1 MQRQSMGSALV
12 RQAPPVLSRRLGEVT
27 RHIRRGRPCR
37 RAGWKEGGAALA
49 VVLFVVLVLLLM
61 GASAARMALQ
71 GEKAA
76 RGGRDWHTAFHAAE
90 EALMDAENDIEGS
103 AAVPGR
109 SALFR
114 QESALGFES
123 GCGQGA
129 SNATL
134 GLCLPASGSAPP
146 VWQSVDLAEE
156 NGEATRSVPFGAFTG
171 ASMQTGT
178 GLQPFKRPRY
188 IIELL
193 PYAEQGHDAGTGPRH
208 FYRVTAIGFG
218 AGHGSQV
225 ILQSY
230 YRKQTPGGT
239 VP

>member
-1 MQRQSMGSALV
+1 
-12 RQAPPVLSRRLGEVT
+12 
-27 RHIRRGRPCR
+27 
-37 RAGWKEGGAALA
+37 

-76 RGGRDWHTAFHAAE
+76 RGGRDWHMAFHAAE

-109 SALFR
+109 GALFR
-114 QESALGFES
+114 SDSALGFES

-129 SNATL
+129 SSTRL
-134 GLCLPASGSAPP
+134 GLCLPAATGAPP
-146 VWQSVDLAEE
+146 VWQSVDLADD
-156 NGEATRSVPFGAFTG
+156 NTGSTKSVPFGTFTG
-171 ASMQTGT
+171 AAMQTGE
-178 GLQPFKRPRY
+178 GMQPFRKPRY

-193 PYAEQGHDAGTGPRH
+193 PYAEEGHDAGAGQRY

-230 YRKQTPGGT
+230 YRKQTPAGAA
-239 VP
+239 P